1 MEVLQKKA
9 LIEAEMATFLAKVD
23 KDLRQPDT
31 MKQIR
36 PCWVRYLKVDSV
48 LNAAVR
54 VA

>member
-1 MEVLQKKA
+1 MEALQKKA

-23 KDLRQPDT
+23 KDLRQPD
-31 MKQIR
+31 
-36 PCWVRYLKVDSV
+36 RYLKVDSV